1 MRLAILGGG
10 GFRTP
15 LVYAALA
22 GSDSGV
28 TDVVLYDTDAGR
40 LDVMASVL
48 RLLLGGGCCER

>member
-15 LVYAALA
+15 LVYAALS

-28 TDVVLYDTDAGR
+28 TEVALFDTTGVVQDVSGV
-40 LDVMASVL
+40 
-48 RLLLGGGCCER
+48 

>member
-1 MRLAILGGG
+1 MLGGG

-28 TDVVLYDTDAGR
+28 TVGSSMRPDIIARGWRSLARTVV
-40 LDVMASVL
+40 SVL
-48 RLLLGGGCCER
+48 